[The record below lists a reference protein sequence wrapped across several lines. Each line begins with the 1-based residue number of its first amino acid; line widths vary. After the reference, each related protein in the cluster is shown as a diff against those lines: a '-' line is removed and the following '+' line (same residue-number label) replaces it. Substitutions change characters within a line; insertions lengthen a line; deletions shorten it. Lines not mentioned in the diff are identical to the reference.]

1 MAGALGVGLIVPFE
15 PILLDAGVLPP
26 GSWDIVTE
34 TGFGPSSLVLSEA
47 GDILKIEAL

>member
-1 MAGALGVGLIVPFE
+1 MAGALGGGLIVPFE

-26 GSWDIVTE
+26 GSWDMVTE
-34 TGFGPSSLVLSEA
+34 TGFGPSSLILSEA

>member
-26 GSWDIVTE
+26 GSWDMVTE
-34 TGFGPSSLVLSEA
+34 TGCGPSSLILSEA

>member
-1 MAGALGVGLIVPFE
+1 MAGALGIGLMVPFE

>member
-1 MAGALGVGLIVPFE
+1 MVPFE

>member
-1 MAGALGVGLIVPFE
+1 MAGALGIGLIIPFE

-26 GSWDIVTE
+26 GSWDMITE
-34 TGFGPSSLVLSEA
+34 TGFGPSSVIISEA

>member
-1 MAGALGVGLIVPFE
+1 MAGALGIGLITPFE

-26 GSWDIVTE
+26 GSWDMITE
-34 TGFGPSSLVLSEA
+34 TGFGLSSVILSEA

>member
-1 MAGALGVGLIVPFE
+1 MAGAVGIGLMTPFE

-34 TGFGPSSLVLSEA
+34 TGFGPSSLILSEA

>member
-1 MAGALGVGLIVPFE
+1 MAGALGIGLITPFE

-26 GSWDIVTE
+26 GSWDMVTE
-34 TGFGPSSLVLSEA
+34 TGFGPSSLILSEA

>member
-1 MAGALGVGLIVPFE
+1 MAGALGVGVIVQFE

-26 GSWDIVTE
+26 GSWDMVTE
-34 TGFGPSSLVLSEA
+34 TGFGPSSLILSEA

>member
-26 GSWDIVTE
+26 GSWDMVTE
-34 TGFGPSSLVLSEA
+34 TGFGPSSLILSEA
-47 GDILKIEAL
+47 GNILKIEAL

>member
-1 MAGALGVGLIVPFE
+1 MAGEIGIGLKVPHE
-15 PILLDAGVLPP
+15 PVLLDAGVLPP

>member
-1 MAGALGVGLIVPFE
+1 MAGALCVGLIVPFE

-26 GSWDIVTE
+26 GSWDMVTE
-34 TGFGPSSLVLSEA
+34 TGFGPSSLILSEA